1 MKRKRTA
8 TLRIMAVMAS
18 AMLGSSFYIFT
29 TYAATIRH
37 GVAAAVH
44 AENGFGPGY
53 VTVSEEAQTSA
64 ASGDTTSTYA
74 VNDHKTVNANAASE
88 SSIDNVASLS
98 TTDTI
103 NDAYK
108 TVVMTTSEIGNDKTV
123 TDFDGSYDYT
133 TPVKSDDEAWADLQ
147 KAPAG
152 GGNKGG
158 WGNSYSGANSI
169 PLGNIDEATM
179 HTYSGYSR
187 SSDTTSKVIYLTFDE
202 GYENGYTPTFLDVL
216 KKHGI
221 HGTFFVTGS
230 YLKSQPD
237 LVKRMV
243 AEGHIVGNHTLKH
256 PSMSTITTHEA
267 FWNQLKSN
275 SDLFYQ
281 TTGYQMPRFYRPP
294 EGSVSTAQLQEAQA
308 MGYRTILWSVAHLD
322 WNVKKQPSR
331 ETALATLNRRIHPGA
346 IVLLHCVSSTNA
358 SILDELLTG
367 WEQQG
372 YTFSTLDKIS

>member
-1 MKRKRTA
+1 M
-8 TLRIMAVMAS
+8 
-18 AMLGSSFYIFT
+18 
-29 TYAATIRH
+29 
-37 GVAAAVH
+37 
-44 AENGFGPGY
+44 
-53 VTVSEEAQTSA
+53 
-64 ASGDTTSTYA
+64 
-74 VNDHKTVNANAASE
+74 
-88 SSIDNVASLS
+88 
-98 TTDTI
+98 
-103 NDAYK
+103 
-108 TVVMTTSEIGNDKTV
+108 
-123 TDFDGSYDYT
+123 
-133 TPVKSDDEAWADLQ
+133 
-147 KAPAG
+147 
-152 GGNKGG
+152 
-158 WGNSYSGANSI
+158 
-169 PLGNIDEATM
+169 
-179 HTYSGYSR
+179 
-187 SSDTTSKVIYLTFDE
+187 
-202 GYENGYTPTFLDVL
+202 
-216 KKHGI
+216 
-221 HGTFFVTGS
+221 TGS

-243 AEGHIVGNHTLKH
+243 AEGHIVGNHTMKH
-256 PSMSTITTHEA
+256 PSMATITTHEA

-294 EGSVSTAQLQEAQA
+294 EGSVSIAQLQEAQAMGPPEGSVSIAQLQEAQA

>member
-1 MKRKRTA
+1 
-8 TLRIMAVMAS
+8 MAS

-108 TVVMTTSEIGNDKTV
+108 TVVTTTSEIGNDKTV

-169 PLGNIDEATM
+169 PRGNIDEATM

-216 KKHGI
+216 KTWHPWNIFRDRFLPEVAARPREADGCG
-221 HGTFFVTGS
+221 GT
-230 YLKSQPD
+230 YRRKPH
-237 LVKRMV
+237 
-243 AEGHIVGNHTLKH
+243 AEASVDVDNHDARGLLESAEIKFR
-256 PSMSTITTHEA
+256 S
-267 FWNQLKSN
+267 LL
-275 SDLFYQ
+275 SDDRL
-281 TTGYQMPRFYRPP
+281 
-294 EGSVSTAQLQEAQA
+294 SDASLLSTAGAALSA
-308 MGYRTILWSVAHLD
+308 
-322 WNVKKQPSR
+322 SR
-331 ETALATLNRRIHPGA
+331 SFRKRRQWATGRFSG
-346 IVLLHCVSSTNA
+346 VSPIST
-358 SILDELLTG
+358 G
-367 WEQQG
+367 M
-372 YTFSTLDKIS
+372 

>member
-1 MKRKRTA
+1 MKVNRRA
-8 TLRIMAVMAS
+8 ALRVMLAMTSVMLAS
-18 AMLGSSFYIFT
+18 GISGLTS
-29 TYAATIRH
+29 YASTIRQ
-37 GVAAAVH
+37 GVSVKAQREMEV
-44 AENGFGPGY
+44 GPGY
-53 VTVSEEAQTSA
+53 TSVTV
-64 ASGDTTSTYA
+64 
-74 VNDHKTVNANAASE
+74 DHKAANDTEKIVAGNTT
-88 SSIDNVASLS
+88 IDDAI
-98 TTDTI
+98 I
-103 NDAYK
+103 NGNENK
-108 TVVMTTSEIGNDKTV
+108 TAVENTMVG
-123 TDFDGSYDYT
+123 GSYDYT

-169 PLGNIDEATM
+169 PRGNIDEATM
-179 HTYSGYSR
+179 HTYGGYSR

-202 GYENGYTPTFLDVL
+202 GYENGYTPAFLDVL

-243 AEGHIVGNHTLKH
+243 AEGHIVGNHTMKH
-256 PSMSTITTHEA
+256 PSMATITTHEA

-281 TTGYQMPRFYRPP
+281 TTGYQMPRFYRSP